1 MHWRCFPN
9 AFEDGRAG
17 GAAQL
22 SHVSQG
28 RGTWNAFG
36 MHFKCIMVHMHSAS
50 YAYCPYALFPY
61 AFEMHFKCIMAHMH
75 SAPYA
80 YCPMHYS
87 RMHLKCISNAYGKK
101 CIWGSSNALF
111 LYAFEMHSKCIMAHM
126 HSAPYA

>member
-1 MHWRCFPN
+1 MHWKCFPN

-36 MHFKCIMVHMHSAS
+36 MHFKCI
-50 YAYCPYALFPY
+50 
-61 AFEMHFKCIMAHMH
+61 IAHMH
-75 SAPYA
+75 
-80 YCPMHYS
+80 YCHLHLRCISNALWPICILPHMHIAHMHYS

-111 LYAFEMHSKCIMAHM
+111 PYAFEMHFKCIMVHM